1 MVINIMSVK
10 VDGKSC
16 LGLRVDLPDSPP
28 LLLLIAE
35 KGFVMCGFLNV
46 EAAERLGV
54 AAAMVSGVKSFDDVL
69 NVQVKA
75 VTSKAKSFGVE
86 VGMKGAEALKRMF

>member
-1 MVINIMSVK
+1 MISVMTVK

-28 LLLLIAE
+28 LLLIIAE
-35 KGFVMCGFLNV
+35 KGFVMCGFLNM

-54 AAAMVSGVKSFDDVL
+54 AAAMVSGVKTFEDVL
-69 NVQVKA
+69 AAEVKA

-86 VGMKGAEALKRMF
+86 VGIVSAEALKRML

>member
-1 MVINIMSVK
+1 MISVMTVK
-10 VDGKSC
+10 VDGKNC
-16 LGLRVDLPDSPP
+16 LGLRVDLPGSPP
-28 LLLLIAE
+28 LLLIIAE

-54 AAAMVSGVKSFDDVL
+54 AAAMVSGVKSFEDVL
-69 NVQVKA
+69 GAEIKA
-75 VTSKAKSFGVE
+75 VTSRAKGFGVE

>member
-1 MVINIMSVK
+1 MISITSLK
-10 VDGKSC
+10 VDGKTC
-16 LGLRVDLPDSPP
+16 LGVKVELPDSPP
-28 LLLLIAE
+28 LLLVIAE

-46 EAAERLGV
+46 EGAERLGV

-69 NVQVKA
+69 GAQIKA
-75 VTSKAKSFGVE
+75 VTTKAKSFGVE